1 MAVRT
6 KKFYPIQGMEKVLRN
21 LNRVSR
27 RVEGRTKSGLVQAGL
42 LVFRDAKK
50 MAPRDLGNLWNS
62 GYVVW
67 HKPALTAEE
76 FAKQLDKLP
85 FTGRQRA
92 RLTAEREQIMLE
104 DTAKAIRAA
113 THHEFIVVIGFTANY
128 AIYVHEDLEA
138 SHPPKRVKRRIEKWG
153 EEAGGKNPGE
163 AKFLLK
169 SLEQNQG
176 RIIQILVNRARIK

>member
-1 MAVRT
+1 MALRT
-6 KKFYPIQGMEKVLRN
+6 KPFYPIVGMEKVLKN

-27 RVEGRTKSGLVQAGL
+27 RVEGRTKSGLVQGGL
-42 LVFRDAKK
+42 LIFRDAKK

-85 FTGRQRA
+85 FTGIQKA

-104 DTAKAIRAA
+104 DMAKAIRAA

-138 SHPPKRVKRRIEKWG
+138 SHPAKRRTAG
-153 EEAGGKNPGE
+153 MTEEEIGKIKNIGE
-163 AKFLLK
+163 AKFLQK
-169 SLEQNQG
+169 SLEQNAG
-176 RIIQILVNRARIK
+176 RVIQILVDRARIK